1 MASPRPA
8 AAEAPSRGLFASLR
22 RLVSTFVT
30 TLHSR
35 AELLGHEFE
44 RERIRLTR
52 LALLG
57 AAALLFLVFG
67 LLMATVFVIVLFW
80 DSQRL
85 VAIGFLTVVYF
96 AIGGGIALFA
106 KQEASRAGRP
116 FSATIEQLRQDREH
130 LTRR

>member
-52 LALLG
+52 LVLLG

-96 AIGGGIALFA
+96 AIGGGIALYA
-106 KQEASRAGRP
+106 RQEAGRAAHP
-116 FSATIEQLRQDREH
+116 FSGTLEQLRQDREH
-130 LTRR
+130 FNRQ